1 MGASKFVEDN
11 MDWLEIVEETEAET
25 NGGKSTP
32 TPLLDKW
39 RAEQE
44 NE

>member
-11 MDWLEIVEETEAET
+11 MDWLEIVEDEDE
-25 NGGKSTP
+25 KSSQPSSTP
-32 TPLLDKW
+32 QLDKW
-39 RAEQE
+39 RAEQQE

>member
-1 MGASKFVEDN
+1 MGAFKFVEDN
-11 MDWLEIVEETEAET
+11 MDWLEIVEDNEAET
-25 NGGKSTP
+25 DDEKSSP